1 MSVCSDRVFAARNEC
16 MNSANGHK
24 DVVTIVE
31 FLSYED
37 FICRLGI
44 QIIHR
49 QMSCGILAYL
59 EDRVVD
65 SYTVYQ

>member
-1 MSVCSDRVFAARNEC
+1 
-16 MNSANGHK
+16 MNSVNGHK